1 MEKAKMTEKESL
13 ELISQ
18 MIQSTKEKINARSGN
33 RFLIYGYMSVF
44 ISLTIFAL
52 SLFMQNEAWNMIW
65 MLMFVPQVYLS
76 FKDKNKKSDVVTY
89 TDRMILNTWFIIG
102 SLFSLTFAL
111 IVTIGIIFG
120 YHVDYSI
127 MLPLSLLYAGIGTS
141 ITGVVLKETGL
152 IYTPLIGF
160 ILAIYMLISCTSGNG
175 SSIYW
180 NLYFGFSM
188 MAMMVIPGH
197 ILNNK
202 AKRSC

>member
-1 MEKAKMTEKESL
+1 MEKAKMTEQESL

-18 MIQSTKEKINARSGN
+18 MIQSTKEKINPRSGN
-33 RFLIYGYMSVF
+33 RFLIYGYMAVF

-52 SLFMQNEAWNMIW
+52 SLFMQSGAWNMIW

-111 IVTIGIIFG
+111 IVTIGMIFG
-120 YHVDYSI
+120 YQVDYSI
-127 MLPLSLLYAGIGTS
+127 MLPLSLLYAGIGTA
-141 ITGVVLKETGL
+141 ITGVVIKEPGL

-160 ILAIYMLISCTSGNG
+160 VLAIYMLISHTSGHG

-202 AKRSC
+202 VKASC

>member
-18 MIQSTKEKINARSGN
+18 MIQSTKEKINPRSGN
-33 RFLIYGYMSVF
+33 HFLIYGYMSVF

-76 FKDKNKKSDVVTY
+76 FKDKNEKSDVVTY

-111 IVTIGIIFG
+111 IVTIGIIFE

-141 ITGVVLKETGL
+141 ITGVVLKEAGL

>member
-18 MIQSTKEKINARSGN
+18 MIQSTKEKINPRSGN
-33 RFLIYGYMSVF
+33 RFLIYGYMAVF

-52 SLFMQNEAWNMIW
+52 SLFMQSGAWNMIW
-65 MLMFVPQVYLS
+65 MLMFVPQVYLY
-76 FKDKNKKSDVVTY
+76 FKDKSGKSDVVTY

-111 IVTIGIIFG
+111 IITIGIIFG

-127 MLPLSLLYAGIGTS
+127 MLPLSLLYTGIGTA
-141 ITGVVLKETGL
+141 ITGVIIKEPGL

-160 ILAIYMLISCTSGNG
+160 IFAIYMLISQSNG
-175 SSIYW
+175 DASSIYW

-188 MAMMVIPGH
+188 IAMMVIPGH

-202 AKRSC
+202 AQRSC